1 MMLVGLVYNFDLTIS
16 WISNLSS
23 EFDPPSL
30 SWAVGLEK
38 TRMFSIHQYQLFD
51 IIHIYFTKRV
61 ENKNQPKGL
70 KRKAPSPNRMT
81 PESGKFYTHFFSFWG
96 WRWIPKNL
104 TVDLDLCCC
113 RARIRV
119 ACWLRKPPAE
129 PDIWGAWRDEAY
141 NEKRMLFITLLA
153 PWPKH
158 NGCQFNLDL
167 VENIESMGFGF
178 KPL

>member
-1 MMLVGLVYNFDLTIS
+1 MANFT
-16 WISNLSS
+16 
-23 EFDPPSL
+23 PS
-30 SWAVGLEK
+30 
-38 TRMFSIHQYQLFD
+38 
-51 IIHIYFTKRV
+51 
-61 ENKNQPKGL
+61 
-70 KRKAPSPNRMT
+70 
-81 PESGKFYTHFFSFWG
+81 FFLLRG

-158 NGCQFNLDL
+158 NGCKFNMDL
-167 VENIESMGFGF
+167 VESIKKMGCWF
-178 KPL
+178 KPFKLSTSMKGREGMGCIIQRECCSSPYSLPGWSTIDVKSIIIWVKISKAWGCRFKSFRKIS